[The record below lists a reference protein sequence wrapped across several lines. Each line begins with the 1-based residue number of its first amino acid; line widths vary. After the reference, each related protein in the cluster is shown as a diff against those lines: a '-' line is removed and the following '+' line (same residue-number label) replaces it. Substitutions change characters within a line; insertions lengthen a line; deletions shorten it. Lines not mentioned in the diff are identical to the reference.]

1 MTTFKHLRAGNLH
14 HFLLQTGTTPF
25 GTPSGVWANY
35 TVPTKKNPGVVMM
48 LYATRESRHY
58 VPAVLGALGLHSIN
72 TYGELPVGDANL
84 SCHSIRIQNKLAPL
98 LGQLPHDAVLNM
110 ENWFS
115 SVEMVNTMSSLFNQS
130 KTDILDLELLRQ
142 GKDFVLDVLK
152 GGPAQMELPFYL
164 EV

>member
-1 MTTFKHLRAGNLH
+1 
-14 HFLLQTGTTPF
+14 
-25 GTPSGVWANY
+25 
-35 TVPTKKNPGVVMM
+35 
-48 LYATRESRHY
+48 
-58 VPAVLGALGLHSIN
+58 
-72 TYGELPVGDANL
+72 
-84 SCHSIRIQNKLAPL
+84 
-98 LGQLPHDAVLNM
+98 M

-115 SVEMVNTMSSLFNQS
+115 SVKMVKTMSSLFNQS